1 MIWKPVIISLAFLG
15 AIAPVG
21 LANVFSQ
28 EALEVCPVPALSRLQ
43 RHRVAPGETLETIAQ
58 QHNLIPATL
67 MGMNPNL
74 RGGVA
79 SVGEEILIPPYNG
92 IQVEVQPGKTWLDV
106 ARLYNARAD
115 VIFEVNGCQPE
126 PRVVFIPGVNWAPGG
141 PVTASPNLFPGYP
154 LPMMAEIQLRYGWQ
168 LHPTNGQVVFHGGI
182 DLSAPTGTPVL
193 AVGEGVVAFA
203 GYREGYGNL
212 VVVNHAQGKQTRY
225 AHLLE
230 TAVDTGQL
238 VAGGETLG
246 LVGQTGRPN
255 SDRPH
260 LHFEVRYNSNLGWVA
275 QDPSPYLNIEEAD
288 SQYNRRVRR
297 Q

>member
-1 MIWKPVIISLAFLG
+1 MICKSALISVILLG

-28 EALEVCPVPALSRLQ
+28 EAREVCPTPVLSRLQ
-43 RHRVAPGETLETIAQ
+43 RHRVAPGETLETIARQ
-58 QHNLIPATL
+58 YNLIAATL
-67 MGMNPNL
+67 MGLNPSL
-74 RGGVA
+74 RDGVV
-79 SVGEEILIPPYNG
+79 SVGQEILIPPYNG
-92 IQVEVQPGKTWLDV
+92 IQIEVEPGQTWVDV
-106 ARLYNARAD
+106 ARAHNTRAD

-126 PRVVFIPGVNWAPGG
+126 PRVVFIPGVNWAPAP
-141 PVTASPNLFPGYP
+141 PVTLSPDLLSGHP
-154 LPMMAEIQLRYGWQ
+154 LPMMTEVLFRYGWQ
-168 LHPTNGQVVFHGGI
+168 LDPVSGQVVFHGGI

-193 AVGEGVVAFA
+193 AVGKGVVAFA

-230 TAVDTGQL
+230 TVVDTGQQ
-238 VAGGETLG
+238 VALGETLG
-246 LVGQTGRPN
+246 LVGQTGRPS

-275 QDPSPYLNIEEAD
+275 EDPSHYLNIQEAD
-288 SQYNRRVRR
+288 SQYKRRVRR